1 MKLILLLLV
10 VILCFYWIKLEKKR
24 NTRLIKEIIDSF
36 RNNSEVENLP
46 SEIKENYTQLYKEL
60 KKQKNELENSLS
72 GLKEYRNELE
82 ITYDVLIKKSSMLE
96 YMNQALEKKVS
107 NLSNLNALSRTVLSV
122 IELEKTV
129 GIILDAYFVLTGA
142 KRISLYLWEKGNLK
156 LQKVKGN
163 VRFRGELNFD
173 PIELE
178 SYTTVDYEKVY
189 EGLSHQFRV
198 SDDETVI
205 MSPLVVKDKQLG
217 VIFVIEDKEKLID
230 IDQEMISALVIQIS
244 IAINNAKIYADL
256 LIKERISK
264 ELELAARIQK
274 KIIPQDV
281 KNILGLQVA
290 NYFGPAKEIGGDYYD
305 YYLYNNETFSITMAD
320 VSGKGVPAA
329 FLMALA
335 RAILRTLCTRGVE
348 PRKDLRDLNKIIYP
362 DINEDMF
369 ITIMHCKF
377 NYETKELTYSNAGH
391 NPIIIYN
398 AVEDEIQLRTVKGL
412 AIGFLEEYNYVQDKT
427 TLNQNDIV
435 VLYTDGITECENEKK
450 ELFGMERL
458 KKIIYDNRFENVE
471 IIKNNLLKELDKFK
485 NTREQSDDITFVIL
499 KNLE

>member
-1 MKLILLLLV
+1 MEIILILLVLV
-10 VILCFYWIKLEKKR
+10 LCFYWIKLEKKR
-24 NTRLIKEIIDSF
+24 DTKLIKDIIESL
-36 RNNSEVENLP
+36 RNDTELEELP
-46 SEIKENYTQLYKEL
+46 EEIKDKYSQLFKEL
-60 KKQKNELENSLS
+60 KKQKNELDNSIS
-72 GLKEYRNELE
+72 GLKEYRDELE

-122 IELEKTV
+122 IELDKTV

-163 VRFRGELNFD
+163 MKFRGELNFKED
-173 PIELE
+173 ELE
-178 SYTTVDYEKVY
+178 KYTSIDYERVY

-198 SDDETVI
+198 ADDETVV

-244 IAINNAKIYADL
+244 IAINNAKMYADL

-305 YYLYNNETFSITMAD
+305 YYLYNNDTFSITMAD

-335 RAILRTLCTRGVE
+335 RSILRTLCTRGVE
-348 PRKDLRDLNKIIYP
+348 PKKDLRDLNRIIYP

-377 NYETKELTYSNAGH
+377 NYKNKELTYSNAGH
-391 NPIIIYN
+391 NPIIIYS
-398 AVEDEIQLRTVKGL
+398 AEEDKIELKTVKGI
-412 AIGFLEEYNYVQDKT
+412 AIGFLEEYNYIQAKT
-427 TLNQNDIV
+427 KLNKNDIV

-471 IIKNNLLKELDKFK
+471 IIKNNLLKELDRFK

-499 KNLE
+499 KNVE